1 MVLLVQNAPP
11 LATVLAEHG
20 ETLAD
25 LVCVLGDDQGLCDE
39 EAGTAE
45 RLCAEVAGG
54 GPLLRASLGSGCLLA
69 SQCIVILHHYF
80 DSLHECPARLWEGGS
95 EVRRNLR
102 QKRRQKLRTAG
113 RPASFVRDFSS
124 YAKLCR
130 LEQEL
135 EEPETFGHD
144 YDDDVDE

>member
-1 MVLLVQNAPP
+1 M
-11 LATVLAEHG
+11 
-20 ETLAD
+20 
-25 LVCVLGDDQGLCDE
+25 
-39 EAGTAE
+39 
-45 RLCAEVAGG
+45 
-54 GPLLRASLGSGCLLA
+54 
-69 SQCIVILHHYF
+69 
-80 DSLHECPARLWEGGS
+80 
-95 EVRRNLR
+95 R

-144 YDDDVDE
+144 YDDDVEEGGGVGGSTTWSVDKRVLGERALGLSPDRRTGRG